1 MNHFEIKKA
10 VAGGVAGAYYGEAS
24 ANAEVEASYRVH
36 YDPWRA
42 HRLNL
47 SQRNI

>member
-1 MNHFEIKKA
+1 
-10 VAGGVAGAYYGEAS
+10 
-24 ANAEVEASYRVH
+24 VEASYRVH